1 MNEARRRGE
10 ERRGAVRALAAEVPR
25 IAGLALGKY
34 GFGEAQLVTQWD
46 AVMGSELAEK
56 LAPDRL
62 SFPRGERRGGTLRLR
77 VAAGFALEA
86 QHMEPLLI
94 ERINGFFG
102 YAAVA
107 RIMLVQGPIAPK
119 PRPAPA
125 VRPLASSEQEALE
138 RRLAPIADP
147 GLRAAL
153 GRLGAAV
160 IGSRRS

>member
-34 GFGEAQLVTQWD
+34 GFGEAQLVTQWE
-46 AVMGSELAEK
+46 AVIGAELAAK

-62 SFPRGERRGGTLRLR
+62 SFSRGERRNGTLRLR
-77 VAAGFALEA
+77 VASAFAIEA
-86 QHMEPLLI
+86 QHLEPVII

-102 YAAVA
+102 YSAVG
-107 RIMLVQGPIAPK
+107 RIVLVHGPMPQ
-119 PRPAPA
+119 PAPA
-125 VRPLASSEQEALE
+125 APRLRPLDSREKQALDQRLEA
-138 RRLAPIADP
+138 IADP
-147 GLRAAL
+147 DLRAAL